1 MRICTAT
8 LAAALA
14 VLAAGCGNDK
24 CPTES
29 PEVNTLGDCTAL
41 ANQTVDYPLR
51 LCPTCNQT
59 PSSCEADLSGVG
71 AGSGTIFLNPT
82 VEACT
87 SSSSCGA
94 GCSLNPT
101 TCTFRAPS
109 TPGTYVVSA
118 YDPAHP
124 STPKTGTL
132 TVSGSGSTSCTLPPP
147 I

>member
-8 LAAALA
+8 LAAAVA

-29 PEVNTLGDCTAL
+29 PEVTKLGSCTAL
-41 ANQTVDYPLR
+41 TNENVSFPIQ

-59 PSSCEADLSGVG
+59 LSSCEADLSGVG
-71 AGSGTIFLNPT
+71 GGSGTIFLNPT

-94 GCSLNPT
+94 GCNLNPT
-101 TCTFRAPS
+101 TCTFRAPA
-109 TPGTYVVSA
+109 PGNYVVSA
-118 YDPAHP
+118 YDAAHP
-124 STPKTGTL
+124 STPRTGML
-132 TVSGSGSTSCTLPPP
+132 TVSASGSTSCSLL
-147 I
+147 